1 MSAEQSNKDGSSWPA
16 WLESLR
22 PDSLA
27 RHRIRRAVLQRA
39 RPILERR
46 RPARAWE
53 VAAGWADVLVPV
65 AAVASVLFGVLAARA
80 GEPADPAVLTDARYQ
95 TVHIEEL
102 LAGPG
107 MTIPPAVLTRGNQP
121 DLDGVLEA
129 AIMYDSER

>member
-1 MSAEQSNKDGSSWPA
+1 MSAEQSERDGSSWPA

-22 PDSLA
+22 PDSLS
-27 RHRIRRAVLQRA
+27 RHRIRRTVMERA
-39 RPILERR
+39 RPLLERR
-46 RPARAWE
+46 RPTRAWE

-80 GEPADPAVLTDARYQ
+80 GGASDPAALTATASQ
-95 TVHIEEL
+95 TVRIEEL
-102 LAGPG
+102 LAAPG
-107 MTIPPAVLTRGNQP
+107 MTSPPAVLTRGNRP